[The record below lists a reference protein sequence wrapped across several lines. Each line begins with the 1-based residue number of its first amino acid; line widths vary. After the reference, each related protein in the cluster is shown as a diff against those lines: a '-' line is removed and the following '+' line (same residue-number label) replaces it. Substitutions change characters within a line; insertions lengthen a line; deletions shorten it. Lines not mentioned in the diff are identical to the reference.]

1 MAPRLRAAGI
11 ALRWDVSGLTDT
23 AAVPLNQV
31 LPVLRILQEAITNAL
46 KHSAATYIDVSMSA
60 NRARVLI
67 RVSDNGRGFD
77 PATIRHGKGMGG
89 MQKRARDLG
98 AELSITS
105 DQGTTVSVVLP
116 LQGGPDALAA

>member
-1 MAPRLRAAGI
+1 
-11 ALRWDVSGLTDT
+11 
-23 AAVPLNQV
+23 
-31 LPVLRILQEAITNAL
+31 
-46 KHSAATYIDVSMSA
+46 MSA